1 MLWLG
6 ASNVKVY
13 PEILDGIGVFIA
25 QSAIKTPNSL
35 SPTNF

>member
-13 PEILDGIGVFIA
+13 PEILDGIGVFLA
-25 QSAIKTPNSL
+25 QNALKFL
-35 SPTNF
+35 VEY

>member
-13 PEILDGIGVFIA
+13 PEILDGIGVFFWGWA
-25 QSAIKTPNSL
+25 KQTTKKR
-35 SPTNF
+35 